1 MYIYETGSLFYMVEI
16 VYIYIMY
23 IIVCVY
29 MNAILLYIHIFFFSH
44 YSTSHSITR
53 LLLLV
58 WVCLS
63 LPIGPSHHYIQA
75 YKLFD
80 PLTTKH
86 YTDQG
91 TCFKAKKVQQ
101 WAHNNWIYQ
110 SHHTVPPWICWP
122 ERVTELPVC
131 QLMVPTQK

>member
-63 LPIGPSHHYIQA
+63 LPIGP
-75 YKLFD
+75 
-80 PLTTKH
+80 
-86 YTDQG
+86 
-91 TCFKAKKVQQ
+91 
-101 WAHNNWIYQ
+101 
-110 SHHTVPPWICWP
+110 
-122 ERVTELPVC
+122 
-131 QLMVPTQK
+131 